1 MSTRDLPQQ
10 TPLVF
15 DIPPPVARSPESPRE
30 LKDEKGTDRLAKD
43 FVRWCCSF
51 GAEFRNSPDITNLR
65 YWIRKNKL
73 KIKER
78 QEAEL
83 LESARLLFSKRIE
96 QLMRKSEVPN

>member
-15 DIPPPVARSPESPRE
+15 DTPPPVARSPESPRE

-83 LESARLLFSKRIE
+83 LESARPLFSKRIE